1 MNNKRSWYQLIRLF
15 IFLFNYNVNGASAV
29 SNNIA
34 ETRKRYRIGRIVPRK
49 RYRIGHIKQRRLEF

>member
-1 MNNKRSWYQLIRLF
+1 M
-15 IFLFNYNVNGASAV
+15 
-29 SNNIA
+29 SNNIV

>member
-1 MNNKRSWYQLIRLF
+1 
-15 IFLFNYNVNGASAV
+15 V

-49 RYRIGHIKQRRLEF
+49 RYRIGHIKQRRPSFDGNGEEIREIYFLIQIKDDRACRYV